1 MTEKNSSPIKTR
13 KLNNFIVCVC
23 GILYISGYTHC
34 PKCGVVNPDDNEK
47 QNKRSDSEQSTI

>member
-1 MTEKNSSPIKTR
+1 MTEKNSSPTKTR

-34 PKCGVVNPDDNEK
+34 PKCGVVNPDDKEPNDTLPDR
-47 QNKRSDSEQSTI
+47 Q